1 MNRFARLLII
11 ALVGLGISVVGG
23 QTASAQFGIAGGL
36 NFESADDITSESAEA
51 TLDNKT
57 GYHFGVVYDI
67 GIGPASFRPGVI
79 YRRIGTYDFETAS
92 FDLSAIEVPLDVR
105 LRVLS
110 TPALRPYV
118 LAGPMFT
125 FPRGEDDFED
135 AVEDL
140 SFSLNVGVGLELG
153 GSDGGMRLLPE
164 IRYEFGATEFIKDD
178 FEIAGQEFSPQSDP
192 RFSALSLRLHL
203 LF

>member
-1 MNRFARLLII
+1 MNRFARILVI
-11 ALVGLGISVVGG
+11 ALLALGTSVVGG

-36 NFESADDITSESAEA
+36 NFESADDISGESAEA

-57 GYHFGVVYDI
+57 GYHFGVVYDA
-67 GIGPASFRPGVI
+67 GLGPASFRPGII
-79 YRRIGTYDFETAS
+79 YRRIGTYDFEAAS
-92 FDLSAIEVPLDVR
+92 FDVSAFEVPLDLR
-105 LRVLS
+105 FRVLS

-125 FPRGEDDFED
+125 FPQGEDDFDD

-140 SFSLNVGVGLELG
+140 SFSFNVGVGLEFG
-153 GSDGGMRLLPE
+153 GGEGGIRLLPE
-164 IRYEFGATEFIKDD
+164 LRYEFGATKFIKDD
-178 FEIAGQEFSPQSDP
+178 FEIAGQDFNPQNDP